1 MGRFLVNYLALFTS
15 MGTLVCCALP
25 SFLVLLG
32 AGSVMA
38 SLFANVPGMIWVSA
52 NKDLVFIV
60 AGILL
65 IAGGYLQYRA
75 RFLPCPADPAQ
86 AEACNRSRKVSK
98 IIYIVAV
105 VLYLIGGF
113 TSYILVELLY

>member
-60 AGILL
+60 AGVLL